1 MEADRRPDLLEKIG
15 KRGGVAYAATNCA
28 ALAIID
34 GKTSVLTSR
43 DGAYVAKVEKKDGA
57 VTETVIPE

>member
-1 MEADRRPDLLEKIG
+1 MEKIG
-15 KRGGVAYAATNCA
+15 KRGGFAYAATNCA

-34 GKTSVLTSR
+34 GKTSVVTSR
-43 DGAYVAKVEKKDGA
+43 DGAYVAKVEKRGGA

>member
-1 MEADRRPDLLEKIG
+1 MG
-15 KRGGVAYAATNCA
+15 KRKGAAYAATNCA

-34 GKTSVLTSR
+34 GKPSVVTSR
-43 DGAYVAKVEKKDGA
+43 DGAYVAKVEKKDGS